1 MSLSLRQSP
10 IARDQTRSGA
20 GDLLEFLY
28 AKVRV
33 AAWHRGRLLGA
44 VLLSTFVL
52 GATVTFAKWYLAQD
66 ARLGVLHF
74 PISCGWQSQRE
85 FTTATSLL
93 HLFQFADADY
103 VYTDLVKQ
111 DSECAMGYWGIAMS
125 RLQNPL
131 YLLPN
136 DDDVNI
142 ARRALTAAE
151 AARHTS
157 PRERLYIAA
166 ARKLFPATGISGW
179 NERLIAYARAMEA
192 VVTKYP
198 EDREATVFF
207 ALALNFAA
215 PLGDSISR
223 ERTRAAEL
231 LLQVFSEQPDHPG
244 IFHYLTYCLGH
255 EKYQPKPFERSTM
268 TNPAQRIVLGAFA
281 FFAMLGLGIF
291 VAFTADFRPGAGER
305 TGFGGPFVLTA
316 SDTRVVTERTFRGR
330 YMLIYFGYTHCPD
343 ICPTTLMTVS
353 QVLEKLGPLAD
364 KVQPVFVSIDP
375 ERDTPAVI
383 GKYLEAFDR
392 RIVGLT
398 GSPAEIAA
406 AAKQYRV
413 FYKKSPFENSDD
425 YSMDHSPYIY
435 VMDPD
440 GRYVTLFSP
449 DQSPDQMEARLRAL
463 LSVSASDS
471 ATADLGRA
479 TVTTSS
485 GN

>member
-1 MSLSLRQSP
+1 
-10 IARDQTRSGA
+10 
-20 GDLLEFLY
+20 
-28 AKVRV
+28 
-33 AAWHRGRLLGA
+33 
-44 VLLSTFVL
+44 
-52 GATVTFAKWYLAQD
+52 
-66 ARLGVLHF
+66 
-74 PISCGWQSQRE
+74 
-85 FTTATSLL
+85 
-93 HLFQFADADY
+93 
-103 VYTDLVKQ
+103 
-111 DSECAMGYWGIAMS
+111 
-125 RLQNPL
+125 
-131 YLLPN
+131 
-136 DDDVNI
+136 
-142 ARRALTAAE
+142 
-151 AARHTS
+151 
-157 PRERLYIAA
+157 
-166 ARKLFPATGISGW
+166 
-179 NERLIAYARAMEA
+179 
-192 VVTKYP
+192 
-198 EDREATVFF
+198 
-207 ALALNFAA
+207 
-215 PLGDSISR
+215 
-223 ERTRAAEL
+223 
-231 LLQVFSEQPDHPG
+231 
-244 IFHYLTYCLGH
+244 
-255 EKYQPKPFERSTM
+255 M

-463 LSVSASDS
+463 LNVSASDN
-471 ATADLGRA
+471 ATADLERA
-479 TVTTSS
+479 EY
-485 GN
+485 GHNIER